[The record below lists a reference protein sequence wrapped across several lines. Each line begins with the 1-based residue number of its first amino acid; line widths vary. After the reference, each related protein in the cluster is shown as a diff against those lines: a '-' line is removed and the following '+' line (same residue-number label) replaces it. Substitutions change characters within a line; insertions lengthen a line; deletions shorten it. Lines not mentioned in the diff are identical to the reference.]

1 MKTKLGIS
9 AGAFAA
15 LTFLMAIYGG
25 YTVILLAIGY
35 VLIAERNDWLRTTV
49 VKAGVIMLFFS
60 IVSTLLYA
68 IPDLL
73 GWINSFLNIFDKR
86 FSYSVVTN
94 IVRFL
99 DDTLVII
106 RRVLFLLL
114 ALFALSMKTIKIG
127 FVDKF
132 VAKHLQFGE
141 DK

>member
-35 VLIAERNDWLRTTV
+35 VLIAERNEWLRTTV
-49 VKAGVIMLFFS
+49 VKAGVIMLCFS

>member
-86 FSYSVVTN
+86 FNYSVVTN

>member
-35 VLIAERNDWLRTTV
+35 VLIAERNEWLRTTV

-114 ALFALSMKTIKIG
+114 ALFALGMKTIKIG

>member
-49 VKAGVIMLFFS
+49 VKAGVIMLCFS

>member
-86 FSYSVVTN
+86 FNYSVVTN

-114 ALFALSMKTIKIG
+114 ALFALGMKTIKIG

>member
-35 VLIAERNDWLRTTV
+35 VLIAERNDWLRSTV

>member
-35 VLIAERNDWLRTTV
+35 VLIAERNEWLRTTV

-86 FSYSVVTN
+86 FNYSVVTN

-114 ALFALSMKTIKIG
+114 ALFALGMKTIKIG